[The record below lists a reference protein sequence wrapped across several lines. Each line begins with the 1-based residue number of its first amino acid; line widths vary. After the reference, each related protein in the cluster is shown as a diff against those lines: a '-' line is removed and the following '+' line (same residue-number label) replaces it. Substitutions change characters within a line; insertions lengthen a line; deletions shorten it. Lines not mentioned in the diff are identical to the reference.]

1 MAHALGAVVRFG
13 RYRFDTATKTLTR
26 DGRAIELNVRCA
38 TALAHFLEHAGEI
51 VTKDGLLTAVWPEG
65 CVEPNNVPQTVYV
78 LRRTFKIA
86 GDDGEIIATVPGQ
99 GYRFVPAASCESSTP
114 LAVEQASTST
124 PSSRRLERWSL
135 PARAALIGGVLALSF
150 IALLSTV
157 RPSHPPLAT
166 IDPAARVAYEQG
178 RFYWSRRTDP
188 NVRIALN
195 RFESAIRLDPEYPQ
209 AYSGLADTYSVMRL
223 ASDSPTQAKRLG
235 ELARVAAA
243 RSVALDDTCAEC
255 HASVAFV
262 AQCVDRDVRVAETE
276 FKEAIRLD
284 PNYATAHEWY
294 SWLLFYSRSHS
305 AAGLAEIEKAS
316 ELEPTSPIIKIALGW
331 QLFYVRQFDRAQV
344 AFTEASTIDPR
355 NDYAFFGIALSQEQ
369 QGQYDDALKAIDE
382 ANRLNPDPTYLA
394 EHGRILAL
402 QHRRREAEA
411 SLDRLLA
418 EHPRP
423 WYSLALVYDALN
435 ERQLAHRYLLLAQEH
450 RDNTMAT
457 VLYDPRIDD
466 LRPLTGY

>member
-1 MAHALGAVVRFG
+1 
-13 RYRFDTATKTLTR
+13 
-26 DGRAIELNVRCA
+26 IE
-38 TALAHFLEHAGEI
+38 
-51 VTKDGLLTAVWPEG
+51 
-65 CVEPNNVPQTVYV
+65 
-78 LRRTFKIA
+78 
-86 GDDGEIIATVPGQ
+86 
-99 GYRFVPAASCESSTP
+99 
-114 LAVEQASTST
+114 
-124 PSSRRLERWSL
+124 
-135 PARAALIGGVLALSF
+135 
-150 IALLSTV
+150 
-157 RPSHPPLAT
+157 
-166 IDPAARVAYEQG
+166 
-178 RFYWSRRTDP
+178 
-188 NVRIALN
+188 
-195 RFESAIRLDPEYPQ
+195 
-209 AYSGLADTYSVMRL
+209 
-223 ASDSPTQAKRLG
+223 AKRLG

-262 AQCVDRDVRVAETE
+262 AQCVDRDIRVAESE

-305 AAGLAEIEKAS
+305 AVALAEIEKAS

-331 QLFYVRQFDRAQV
+331 QLFYVRQYDRALV

-355 NDYAFFGIALSQEQ
+355 NDYTFFGMALSQEQ
-369 QGQYDDALKAIDE
+369 QGQYEDALKAIDE

-394 EHGRILAL
+394 ERGRILAL

-411 SLDRLLA
+411 SLDRLLS

-435 ERQLAHRYLLLAQEH
+435 ERQLAQRYLVLAQEH

-466 LRPLTGY
+466 LRPLIGY

>member
-1 MAHALGAVVRFG
+1 MAQGAVVRFG
-13 RYRFDTATKTLTR
+13 RYRFDPATKTLTR
-26 DGRAIELNVRCA
+26 DGRPIELNVRCA
-38 TALAHFLEHAGEI
+38 TALGYFLEHAGEI
-51 VTKDGLLTAVWPEG
+51 VTKDDLLAAVWPEG

-99 GYRFVPAASCESSTP
+99 GYRFVSAASRESSAP
-114 LAVEQASTST
+114 LAEDPST
-124 PSSRRLERWSL
+124 PTLSSQRLERWSL
-135 PARAALIGGVLALSF
+135 PARAALIGGVLALSL

-157 RPSHPPLAT
+157 RPSHAPLAT
-166 IDPAARVAYEQG
+166 ADPAARVAYEQG

-188 NVRIALN
+188 NVKIALN
-195 RFESAIRLDPEYPQ
+195 RFESAIRLDPQYPQ

-223 ASDSPTQAKRLG
+223 ASDSPEEAKRLG

-262 AQCVDRDVRVAETE
+262 AENVDRDMRVAQTE
-276 FKEAIRLD
+276 FEEAIRLD

-305 AAGLAEIEKAS
+305 AASLAEIEKAS
-316 ELEPTSPIIKIALGW
+316 ELEPTSSIIKIALGW
-331 QLFYVRQFDRAQV
+331 QLFYVRQFDRALV

-355 NDYAFFGIALSQEQ
+355 NDYTFFGMALSQEQ

-382 ANRLNPDPTYLA
+382 ANRLNPDPTYVA
-394 EHGRILAL
+394 ERGRILAL

-411 SLDRLLA
+411 SLDQLLA

-435 ERQLAHRYLLLAQEH
+435 ERQLAQRYLVLALEH
-450 RDNTMAT
+450 RDNSMAT
-457 VLYDPRIDD
+457 VYYDPRIDD
-466 LRPLTGY
+466 LRPVTRY